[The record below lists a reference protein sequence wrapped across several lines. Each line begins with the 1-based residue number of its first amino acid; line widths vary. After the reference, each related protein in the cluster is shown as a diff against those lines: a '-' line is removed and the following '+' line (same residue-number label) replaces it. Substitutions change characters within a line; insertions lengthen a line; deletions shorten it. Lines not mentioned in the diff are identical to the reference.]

1 MVIAAIL
8 LAAND
13 ELIDGVPIALLPWR
27 DDETL
32 IEFHV
37 AQLQAAGVNVVEVVL
52 GYDAERIIPLV
63 ARDNVEPIVDGRWR
77 AGAAGSLRVGATA
90 VPRETDTAIVVRV
103 DEPRSAGVYRRLLDE
118 HRRTGAPITQASSGS
133 PIVVSRAMLAELRN
147 VTDGGGLEAVL
158 ARHAGE
164 AVQVAFDDD
173 TTVRIET
180 ADDYALARPSGRF
193 E

>member
-1 MVIAAIL
+1 MITSAIL
-8 LAAND
+8 IASDGA
-13 ELIDGVPIALLPWR
+13 LIEGVPIALLPWR

-32 IEFHV
+32 IEFQV
-37 AQLQAAGVNVVEVVL
+37 AQLLDAGVDVVEVVL
-52 GYDAERIIPLV
+52 GFEAEHIIPLV
-63 ARDNVEPIVDGRWR
+63 ARDNVEPIVNDRWR
-77 AGAAGSLRVGATA
+77 EGVAGSIRVGATA

-158 ARHAGE
+158 ARQAE
-164 AVQVAFDDD
+164 ETVQVAFEGDAI
-173 TTVRIET
+173 VRIET
-180 ADDYALARPSGRF
+180 ADGYALARLSGRF